1 MLRPAPHA
9 ATRARTAVRA
19 LAVVLAVGL
28 GPAVSAGEPPRTS
41 LEVVEAA
48 RSQGSVIVYS
58 TTDPALVTSLLD
70 GFAALF
76 PEIRVEYHHVYSTD
90 LYERFRAES
99 RQGASADVLWSS
111 AMDLQL
117 KLANDGHAL
126 AYRSAEFDQLP
137 TWATWRDEAY
147 ATTFEPIVFAYDR
160 RALAPDDV
168 PRTHRSLA
176 QLLLANA
183 ARLRGKVGSYDPERS
198 GIGCLLLTQDA
209 RLDPGFDETL
219 RAYGAVRL
227 RGYHSTIPML
237 DAVAAGELS
246 LAVDVI
252 ASYAQE
258 RQRREPNLGIVY
270 PTDYTLV
277 LSRVALIP
285 RSAPHPDAAR
295 LFLDYLLSGLGQE
308 LAAAAGLGSV
318 RVDRAGPGSAV
329 EIGREHAT
337 VLRPIPVRPSVL
349 VYVDGANRQAFVK
362 RWRRAA
368 GARETGGA
376 PAPR

>member
-1 MLRPAPHA
+1 
-9 ATRARTAVRA
+9 
-19 LAVVLAVGL
+19 
-28 GPAVSAGEPPRTS
+28 
-41 LEVVEAA
+41 
-48 RSQGSVIVYS
+48 
-58 TTDPALVTSLLD
+58 
-70 GFAALF
+70 
-76 PEIRVEYHHVYSTD
+76 
-90 LYERFRAES
+90 
-99 RQGASADVLWSS
+99 
-111 AMDLQL
+111 MDLQL

-126 AYRSAEFDQLP
+126 AYRSAEIDQLP
-137 TWATWRDEAY
+137 AWATWRDEAY

-160 RALAPDDV
+160 RAFAPDDV
-168 PRTHRSLA
+168 PRTHRALA
-176 QLLLANA
+176 RLLLANP

-237 DAVAAGELS
+237 DAVASGELS
-246 LAVDVI
+246 VAVDVI

-258 RQRREPNLGIVY
+258 RQRRAPNLGIVY
-270 PTDYTLV
+270 PTDYALV

-285 RSAPHPDAAR
+285 RRAPHPDAAR
-295 LFLDYLLSGLGQE
+295 LFLDYLLSGRGQE

-318 RVDRAGPGSAV
+318 RVDLAGPGSAV
-329 EIGREHAT
+329 EIAREHAT

-362 RWRRAA
+362 RWRR
-368 GARETGGA
+368 GVRARETGGA